1 MDGDLPLPKGVKRR
15 RSPAEIIAFIDGL
28 PDTGLVSTYEAA
40 VYLDVYT
47 KTLLRWRS
55 GYKRK
60 GYVPKQKS
68 DGQPDKFLVA
78 PVEGAPL
85 AGKYPAGNSKAQNQH
100 LHWLVGDLKRFV
112 RERAKRS
119 TFEAAVMNRTGF
131 ASRLDQLSQERPW
144 FAEGGT
150 IVDEATSAPKAVF
163 DAWKRRDG
171 SIELLT
177 LSIVEAMCDFEWQK
191 SETRAPWDTYFRDEM
206 RAFADAAESTSS
218 ARQQSV
224 RFKEHPASPGG
235 HTPARARPRS

>member
-1 MDGDLPLPKGVKRR
+1 MDGDLPLPKGIKRR
-15 RSPAEIIAFIDGL
+15 RSIAEVVEFIDGL
-28 PDTGLVSTYEAA
+28 PDTALVSTYEAA
-40 VYLDVYT
+40 AYLGVYT

-60 GYVPKQKS
+60 GYVPKQRS
-68 DGQPDKFLVA
+68 GGQQDKVIVA
-78 PVEGAPL
+78 PVKGAPL
-85 AGKYPAGNSKAQNQH
+85 AGKYPAGNSKANNQH

-112 RERAKRS
+112 RERATRS
-119 TFEAAVMNRTGF
+119 TFDAAVMNVTGF
-131 ASRLDQLSQERPW
+131 ASKLDQLSQERPW
-144 FAEGGT
+144 FAEGGV

-191 SETRAPWDTYFRDEM
+191 SETRGPWDVYFRDEM

-224 RFKEHPASPGG
+224 RFKEYPASPGK
-235 HTPARARPRS
+235 HTPARARTRS